1 MTFAVWFTGLPG
13 SGKTVIAEKAAAILN
28 QHNYHIKILQL
39 DRIRKIIT
47 PDPAYSDEERN
58 IVYASLAYMAYLL
71 TESGINVFI
80 DATANKQQYRDIAR
94 GLIPNFAEAYIECP
108 LELCIE
114 REVRR
119 KNAYAPPDIY
129 KKSTNK
135 NATVPGVNL
144 AYEAPRN
151 PGIHLNSRENSIE
164 ECAKQAAGRIGELF
178 ATAQLRCAD

>member
-13 SGKTVIAEKAAAILN
+13 SGKTAIAEKAAAILN

-39 DRIRKIIT
+39 DKIRKIIT
-47 PDPAYSDEERN
+47 PNPTYSDEERN

-94 GLIPNFAEAYIECP
+94 GLIPNFAEAYIECS
-108 LELCIE
+108 LELCME
-114 REVRR
+114 REAGR
-119 KNAYAPPDIY
+119 KNTYAPPNIY

-144 AYEAPRN
+144 AYEVPQN
-151 PGIHLNSRENSIE
+151 PGIHLNSAENSIE
-164 ECAKQAAGRIGELF
+164 ECAKQAADRIGELF
-178 ATAQLRCAD
+178 SKLHTSYA